1 MSIRA
6 LGCQYTKNEN
16 YRPLAD
22 VCIER
27 GMFTAEKFGEAAGE
41 FYGSTYTIDNE
52 NRIVRRVLGVEVAKT
67 ADTGYFVFD
76 TIDPIASGGTKY
88 DPFVYKQDGET
99 VIIYTMNPETLKTS
113 ELARRT
119 GIKGHFNYKNI
130 FKLGETHFI
139 FETLAYEDKNTVL
152 AVRNGEVREVLS
164 FVNGGETP
172 WYPYADEN
180 VMVDAD
186 SALIMTDKKYF
197 RVTENGYAEIGSPN
211 LSLLAYI
218 DGDIIAKR
226 INETSVDILLLDA
239 KTGEEKVSYNVP
251 DDIER
256 GQYGEGYRDLDRRYE
271 KYYYG
276 EAGLYYH
283 DGKTLVQ
290 VTGCPVNGFVPEDD
304 GSFVILTH
312 KPGKRYSG
320 MVYFGG
326 NEIMRIRT
334 DGDEEYL
341 AKEDMPFSIDGVFKK
356 DGKVCFTTA
365 TGVGMMNFDVFTYRI
380 EDSGKLTVTDFNAGR
395 PEVMNGFSWDNS
407 DAYKAGYIEAEQKR
421 IEELGY

>member
-27 GMFTAEKFGEAAGE
+27 GMFTAQKFGEAAGE
-41 FYGSTYTIDNE
+41 FYGSTYMIDNE
-52 NRIVRRVLGVEVAKT
+52 NRIVRRVLGIEVAKT

-76 TIDPIASGGTKY
+76 TIDPITSDGTKY

-119 GIKGHFNYKNI
+119 GIKGHFNYKNL

-139 FETLAYEDKNTVL
+139 FETLADEDKNTVL
-152 AVRNGEVREVLS
+152 AVKNGEVREVLS

-226 INETSVDILLLDA
+226 INESSVDILLLDA
-239 KTGEEKVSYNVP
+239 KTGEEKVSYNIP

-290 VTGCPVNGFVPEDD
+290 VTGRPVNGFIPEDD

-320 MVYFGG
+320 MVHFGG
-326 NEIMRIRT
+326 NEIMRIST
-334 DGDEEYL
+334 DGDKEYL
-341 AKEDMPFSIDGVFKK
+341 TKENMPFSIDGVFKK
-356 DGKVCFTTA
+356 DGKVHFTTA

-395 PEVMNGFSWDNS
+395 PEVMNGFSWDNP